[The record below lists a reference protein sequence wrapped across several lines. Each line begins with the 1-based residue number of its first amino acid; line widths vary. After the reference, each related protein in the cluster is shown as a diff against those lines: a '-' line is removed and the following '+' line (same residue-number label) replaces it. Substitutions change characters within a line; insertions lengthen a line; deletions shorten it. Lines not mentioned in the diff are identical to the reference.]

1 MKCRLS
7 FAAGSA
13 RSPFRI
19 RSLGVECAVHRDL
32 KPRKAWGWGA
42 GQSSWSGRPPKA
54 RPKKPRGR
62 CPACR
67 GPSALQR
74 LAGVQV
80 RSRWG
85 QVHPPAPERSLS
97 YLALSREV
105 RVTHHP
111 GVPAPRLPAVLG
123 HSSGSRSLPRH
134 AGSGR
139 QLHRVPLLPGQVRAG
154 GAHGEGRFSSKPI
167 LEAPPGKEYTFLS
180 TLLRVVP
187 DGQEKAGAQSPD
199 LCRPPWLCKR
209 EVSSTHVSPPRSATR
224 RFVKRTVK
232 LCICIVQG
240 EGYWS
245 WCPVCFLATENQH
258 VTSVSAVPK

>member
-1 MKCRLS
+1 M
-7 FAAGSA
+7 
-13 RSPFRI
+13 
-19 RSLGVECAVHRDL
+19 ECAVHRDL
-32 KPRKAWGWGA
+32 KPRKAWGCGA

-139 QLHRVPLLPGQVRAG
+139 QLHRVPLLPGQGPTEKEGSPQNPSWRLRPGKSTPSSPRYSEWSLMGRKRLERKALTFAGRPGFAREKFLPPTSPLPAAPRAG
-154 GAHGEGRFSSKPI
+154 
-167 LEAPPGKEYTFLS
+167 L
-180 TLLRVVP
+180 
-187 DGQEKAGAQSPD
+187 
-199 LCRPPWLCKR
+199 
-209 EVSSTHVSPPRSATR
+209 
-224 RFVKRTVK
+224 
-232 LCICIVQG
+232 
-240 EGYWS
+240 
-245 WCPVCFLATENQH
+245 
-258 VTSVSAVPK
+258 